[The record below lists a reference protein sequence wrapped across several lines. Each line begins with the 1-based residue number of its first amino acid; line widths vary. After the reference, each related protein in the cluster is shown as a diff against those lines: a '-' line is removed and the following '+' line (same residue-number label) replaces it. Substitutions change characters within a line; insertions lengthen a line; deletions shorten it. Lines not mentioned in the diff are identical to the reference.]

1 MTNSDI
7 RAKASLIREN
17 TEGMLA
23 LFMAPVLISFLSG
36 LAELSL
42 KQVWGHASFVFW
54 GSTIVKD
61 GVTFTQNYISV
72 GPSVIFDLFAQCLIV
87 TACFQLL
94 GLVRRRRD
102 KVSFKECFSLLDG
115 KNFLPVLLTTM
126 LKMVVLYL
134 ASFPMTIGMALLSIS
149 FFSTVFIFGA
159 PVGYQPDFSGFFSSS
174 YFQIGTILVVI
185 GLVCGLLVDYGL
197 SQVPFLLYDH
207 LENNTYSSPFKL
219 FKQSWQLMK
228 GNKWRRFM
236 LDLSFIG
243 WFIGILL
250 TFGLLALYVYPYYW
264 TCQALFYEELLA
276 KNPLKWTKTNPV
288 YSSSTI

>member
-7 RAKASLIREN
+7 RARATLIREN

-36 LAELSL
+36 MLNYGL
-42 KQVWGHASFVFW
+42 KQIWGRTGIVFW

-61 GVTFTQNYISV
+61 GVTWSHNYISLD
-72 GPSVIFDLFAQCLIV
+72 PSIIFDFIAQCLIV
-87 TACFQLL
+87 TACFQLIRV
-94 GLVRRRRD
+94 VRKQRD
-102 KVSFKECFSLLDG
+102 KVSFSECFSLLDG
-115 KNFLPVLLTTM
+115 KNFLPILVTTF
-126 LKMVVLYL
+126 LKMLVIYI
-134 ASFPMTIGMALLSIS
+134 AGFPAVIGMALLSIS
-149 FFSTVFIFGA
+149 FFSTVFIVGA

-174 YFQIGTILVVI
+174 YFQIGVILVVI

-197 SQVPFLLYDH
+197 SQVQFLLYDH
-207 LENNTYSSPFKL
+207 LENNIYSSPFKL

-243 WFIGILL
+243 
-250 TFGLLALYVYPYYW
+250 
-264 TCQALFYEELLA
+264 
-276 KNPLKWTKTNPV
+276 
-288 YSSSTI
+288 